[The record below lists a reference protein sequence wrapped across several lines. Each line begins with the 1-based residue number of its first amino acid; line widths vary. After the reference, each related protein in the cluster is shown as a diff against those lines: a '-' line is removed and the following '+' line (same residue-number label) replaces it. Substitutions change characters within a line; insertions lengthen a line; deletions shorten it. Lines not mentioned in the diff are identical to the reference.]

1 MNHLSNA
8 LKVLLV
14 ALAGGAS
21 FYLAAHWQQRS
32 NVSSQAIVQ
41 AVTRSN
47 HALGAPSSPAQAATN
62 QERDATLA
70 LPLRSRPVPD
80 SRGDAFAKLSWL
92 PPPPPVQI
100 APRAP
105 PPPPP
110 VPVAPPL
117 PFTFVGLMEQGASTP
132 QAFLAKGDVLL
143 VVKAG
148 DSLDNNTYRVE
159 TLSAQQIV
167 MTYLP
172 LNTTQTLKI
181 LGASN

>member
-1 MNHLSNA
+1 MNHLNNT

-14 ALAGGAS
+14 TLAGGVS

-32 NVSSQAIVQ
+32 TLSPQTVVQ
-41 AVTRSN
+41 AVTRSSN
-47 HALGAPSSPAQAATN
+47 SLGAPPPAQAAIS

-70 LPLRSRPVPD
+70 LPLRSRAVPD

-92 PPPPPVQI
+92 PPPPPVQVV
-100 APRAP
+100 PRAP

-110 VPVAPPL
+110 APVAPPL
-117 PFTFVGLMEQGASTP
+117 PFTFVGLMEHGAATP

-143 VVKAG
+143 VVAAG
-148 DSLDNNTYRVE
+148 DRLDNNTYRVE

-181 LGASN
+181 LGAPN